1 MEESRK
7 ITILEGPPPTFEA
20 VTDPILYGLREAASP
35 AHVVMCRLRA
45 HNGPALIER
54 CYRAWKENEQ
64 INLEF
69 KTEDGLTIEAP
80 IVACRWSEVPDG
92 DILMLWLA
100 MQDVEFELDNGPET
114 GIDLDDLDDLFN
126 DDLDDPDLDLSN

>member
-20 VTDPILYGLREAASP
+20 IADPILYGLREAASP
-35 AHVVMCRLRA
+35 AHIVMCRLRA
-45 HNGPALIER
+45 HNGPSLIER

-64 INLEF
+64 ITLEF
-69 KTEDGLTIEAP
+69 KTEDGLMIEAP
-80 IVACRWSEVPDG
+80 IVACRWSEIPDG

-100 MQDVEFELDNGPET
+100 MEEVEFEIDTGFDS
-114 GIDLDDLDDLFN
+114 GIDLDDFDDRLN
-126 DDLDDPDLDLSN
+126 DEFDDSDLDLSN